1 MNNITRFKVAV
12 FDLDGT
18 LLDTLEDLA
27 DSVNVVLERYGW
39 EAQPLEDFRYHIGD
53 GPRVLFERAMGAMGK
68 AEEEIARE
76 VTDELI
82 EEYKAEYGTRWD
94 AKTAPYAGI
103 SELLDGL
110 KARGVT
116 LTVLTNKPHEF
127 SATCVKGMLGDWEWE
142 MILGMREGVPR
153 KPDPAGV
160 FEIMEALGVEAEECV
175 YFGDTATDMATAKAA
190 GVFAVGC
197 LWGFRD
203 EAELRGSGA
212 DVVIERPEDFLDL
225 ADAD

>member
-1 MNNITRFKVAV
+1 MGYKVAV

-27 DSVNVVLERYGW
+27 DSVNVVLERHGW
-39 EAQPLEDFRYHIGD
+39 AAQPLADFKYHIGD
-53 GPRVLFERAMGAMGK
+53 GPRVLFERVMRAMGK
-68 AEEEIARE
+68 PEEEITRE

-82 EEYKAEYGTRWD
+82 EEYKAEYAARWD
-94 AKTAPYAGI
+94 AKTKAYAGI
-103 SELLDGL
+103 PELLDGL
-110 KARGVT
+110 TTRGMK

-127 SATCVKGMLGDWEWE
+127 SAQCVEGMLGEWEWE
-142 MILGMREGVPR
+142 MIRGMREGVPR

-160 FEIMEALGVEAEECV
+160 FEIMKTLGVGAGDCV
-175 YFGDTATDMATAKAA
+175 YFGDTATDMKTARGA

>member
-1 MNNITRFKVAV
+1 MGYKVAV

-27 DSVNVVLERYGW
+27 DSVNVVLERHGW
-39 EAQPLEDFRYHIGD
+39 AAQPLADFKYHIGD
-53 GPRVLFERAMGAMGK
+53 GPRVLFERAMRAMGK
-68 AEEEIARE
+68 GEIGRE

-82 EEYKAEYGTRWD
+82 EEYKAEYAERWNV
-94 AKTAPYAGI
+94 KTEPYAGI
-103 SELLDGL
+103 AELLDGL
-110 KARGVT
+110 TARGVK

-127 SATCVKGMLGDWEWE
+127 SAQCVEGMLGNWKWEV
-142 MILGMREGVPR
+142 ILGMREGVPK
-153 KPDPAGV
+153 KPDPVGV
-160 FEIMEALGVEAEECV
+160 FEIMEALGVEAGECV
-175 YFGDTATDMATAKAA
+175 YFGDTATDMETAKAA

-212 DVVIERPEDFLDL
+212 DVVIEGPGDL
-225 ADAD
+225 LEAVFNH